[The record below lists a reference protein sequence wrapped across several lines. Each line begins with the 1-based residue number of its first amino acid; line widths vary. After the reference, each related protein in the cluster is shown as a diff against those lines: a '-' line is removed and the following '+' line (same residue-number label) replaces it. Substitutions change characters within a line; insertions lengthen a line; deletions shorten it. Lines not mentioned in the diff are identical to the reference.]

1 MIPGTV
7 RTDPPKSCETVAFHP
22 EAFIIPNVLWIN
34 SSVRFGG
41 PSDFEVGLSKLRI
54 VPVRQSHTGIPR
66 CDLARIVILH
76 HSIEKRQIGKTVDC
90 HFHTVPFGIGVEID
104 PYDIAL
110 RRKCQRSGIEGVMF
124 L

>member
-1 MIPGTV
+1 M
-7 RTDPPKSCETVAFHP
+7 
-22 EAFIIPNVLWIN
+22 
-34 SSVRFGG
+34 
-41 PSDFEVGLSKLRI
+41 RI

-110 RRKCQRSGIEGVMF
+110 RRKCQRSGIEGVMISISF
-124 L
+124 GVTDTELTVGETEPEITLRKC